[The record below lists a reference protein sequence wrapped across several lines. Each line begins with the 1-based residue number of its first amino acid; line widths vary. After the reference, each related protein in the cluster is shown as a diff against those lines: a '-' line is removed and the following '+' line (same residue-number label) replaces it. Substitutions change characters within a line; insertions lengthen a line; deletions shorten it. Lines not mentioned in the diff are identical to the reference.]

1 MIEYIKV
8 EEENGLQQWQGRAI
22 RMDDRLRPPV
32 AASENWR
39 DGSVRILVDADSCP
53 TIRQIE
59 DVARW
64 HDVPV
69 TLFCNT
75 DHLPL
80 SDYAEVRFAGAGK
93 DAADYELVRM
103 CDAGDVVIT
112 QDHRLAS
119 MALGRRAH
127 VLHWD
132 GRQYTSDGPAVRLG
146 GRLLFR
152 RAFLPQKASKR
163 IEEDDQNFMAV
174 LDRLLAEIAEK
185 NEDNAYRL
193 WAESAGRIRPK

>member
-1 MIEYIKV
+1 M
-8 EEENGLQQWQGRAI
+8 
-22 RMDDRLRPPV
+22 
-32 AASENWR
+32 
-39 DGSVRILVDADSCP
+39 RILVDADSCP

-59 DVARW
+59 DVACW

-69 TLFCNT
+69 TLLCDTN
-75 DHLPL
+75 HLL
-80 SDYAEVRFAGAGK
+80 VSDYSEVSVVGAGK
-93 DAADYELVRM
+93 DAVDYELVRM

-112 QDHRLAS
+112 QDYRLAS
-119 MALGRRAH
+119 ILLGRRAY

-132 GRQYTSDGPAVRLG
+132 GRQYTGDGPDIRLG

-152 RAFLPQKASKR
+152 RAFLPQEASKR
-163 IEEDDQNFMAV
+163 TEEDDQNFVAA

-193 WAESAGRIRPK
+193 WAESAGTDSSKMNENEDGNNDCVP